1 MIFLGFFI
9 MSGLRVN
16 LNVALGAMVNDHH
29 AVVNGRSFIRVRCV
43 SLLLSHALTHTTY
56 ADILVIIAS

>member
-1 MIFLGFFI
+1 

-43 SLLLSHALTHTTY
+43 SLLLSHALTHTYTRTFWSSLLLN
-56 ADILVIIAS
+56 ALRVLL

>member
-1 MIFLGFFI
+1 

-56 ADILVIIAS
+56 ADVLVIIAS